1 MFMYGRNEVLTL
13 RPSVLEWSDGQ
24 MEWDGALVVFETY
37 ATRKTERR
45 IISHRLLLQ
54 EFLFYH
60 QKESDNEDEGNAAT
74 PWAQLLRRRDVSRF
88 PRINSQNSEPERLV
102 KQTYSVHVSLP
113 ADRHRGIVRK
123 WHLTAYFSQEQLNKL
138 ATIDSIRGIGDVA
151 VPDGW
156 FRSARANKN
165 RNLNREPAHT
175 EAVSPGAMILPVS
188 DSYPGHPSMSYR
200 GEYPNSS
207 PISDYSRA
215 SPPSSATSSPTS
227 THSATP
233 LHAHLVP
240 LEFLQNSSTPR
251 RNPVDEQLIRQFN
264 SLSAQ
269 GSFR

>member
-1 MFMYGRNEVLTL
+1 MST
-13 RPSVLEWSDGQ
+13 
-24 MEWDGALVVFETY
+24 
-37 ATRKTERR
+37 
-45 IISHRLLLQ
+45 II
-54 EFLFYH
+54 
-60 QKESDNEDEGNAAT
+60 
-74 PWAQLLRRRDVSRF
+74 RRRDVSRF

-123 WHLTAYFSQEQLNKL
+123 WHLSECIQRNIRCERINNYLFSAAYFSQEQLNKL

-165 RNLNREPAHT
+165 RNLNREPAHAD
-175 EAVSPGAMILPVS
+175 AVSPGAMILPVS

-207 PISDYSRA
+207 PISDYSRT
-215 SPPSSATSSPTS
+215 SPSSSATSSPTS

-233 LHAHLVP
+233 LHARLVP